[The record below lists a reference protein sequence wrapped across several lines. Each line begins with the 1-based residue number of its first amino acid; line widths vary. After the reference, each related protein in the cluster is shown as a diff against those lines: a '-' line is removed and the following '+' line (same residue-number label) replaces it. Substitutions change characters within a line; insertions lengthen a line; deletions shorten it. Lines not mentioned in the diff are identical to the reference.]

1 MIKRLIC
8 TTLLLA
14 GTALTTLAGP
24 ILSITPSSNNV
35 QVGDTFSLFLNIAA
49 VTDLYAWEVDIDFGP
64 AGLMDSTVIAEGSFL
79 GGGTTFNQLGT
90 ANNATATILAL
101 ANTLNGTV
109 PGVTGNGV
117 LAQLSFL
124 ANSIGTATVSLTR
137 VMLLDSNLD
146 DIFPDPSVS
155 AKVNITAAGGDIPEP
170 STFILLSLGLATGA
184 FLRRRA

>member
-1 MIKRLIC
+1 MIKKLIC
-8 TTLLLA
+8 TTLLIA

-35 QVGDTFSLFLNIAA
+35 QVGNTFSLFLNISAA
-49 VTDLYAWEVDIDFGP
+49 TDLYAWEVDIDFGP

-79 GGGTTFNQLGT
+79 GGGTSFNQGT
-90 ANNATATILAL
+90 ADNGTATILAL
-101 ANTLNGTV
+101 ANSLNGIV
-109 PGVTGNGV
+109 PGVTGDGA

-137 VMLLDSNLD
+137 IILLDSNLD
-146 DIFPDPSVS
+146 EIFPDPSVS
-155 AKVNITAAGGDIPEP
+155 ATVNITAASGDVPEP
-170 STFILLSLGLATGA
+170 STFILLSLGLAAGA